1 MWIRSQDKK
10 YFIEVNAFEIKRIGN
25 VYFVIGY
32 HTENSNDDIYW
43 YFGNYSSEEKAIKVL
58 DMIQDFEIRH
68 QANLLLAI
76 YQESNDNAEENMVFQ
91 MPQDSKVEV

>member
-10 YFIEVNAFEIKRIGN
+10 QLVNANELYIATRS
-25 VYFVIGY
+25 IGY
-32 HTENSNDDIYW
+32 CISTGKGNDLASYL
-43 YFGNYSSEEKAIKVL
+43 SEEKAIKVL

-91 MPQDSKVEV
+91 MPQDSEVEV

>member
-10 YFIEVNAFEIKRIGN
+10 YFIEVNAFEIKRTGN

-58 DMIQDFEIRH
+58 DMIQEKIMHGNRLIKKDKYDLRIDAVFE
-68 QANLLLAI
+68 
-76 YQESNDNAEENMVFQ
+76 
-91 MPQDSKVEV
+91 MPKEDEV

>member
-1 MWIRSQDKK
+1 MWIRSQSKK
-10 YFIEVNAFEIKRIGN
+10 QLVNANELYIATRS
-25 VYFVIGY
+25 IGY
-32 HTENSNDDIYW
+32 CISTGKGNDLASYL
-43 YFGNYSSEEKAIKVL
+43 SEEKAIKVL

-91 MPQDSKVEV
+91 MPQDSEVEV

>member
-10 YFIEVNAFEIKRIGN
+10 QLVNANELYIATRSTGYCISTGKGN
-25 VYFVIGY
+25 DLASYLSG
-32 HTENSNDDIYW
+32 
-43 YFGNYSSEEKAIKVL
+43 EKAIKVL

-91 MPQDSKVEV
+91 MPLDSEVEV

>member
-32 HTENSNDDIYW
+32 HTENSNDDLYW
-43 YFGNYSSEEKAIKVL
+43 FLGDYSSEEKAMKVL
-58 DMIQDFEIRH
+58 DMIQGCLTGNVLQSYEIARDCPICGTEFH
-68 QANLLLAI
+68 G
-76 YQESNDNAEENMVFQ
+76 VFQ
-91 MPQDSKVEV
+91 MPRDSEAEV

>member
-10 YFIEVNAFEIKRIGN
+10 QLVNANDLYISTRGKGYCISTGKGN
-25 VYFVIGY
+25 DLGL
-32 HTENSNDDIYW
+32 
-43 YFGNYSSEEKAIKVL
+43 YSGEDKAIKVL

-91 MPQDSKVEV
+91 MPQDSEVEEWNIQTKK

>member
-1 MWIRSQDKK
+1 MWIRSQSKKQLINANDLYIGKYREK
-10 YFIEVNAFEIKRIGN
+10 YFISTGKVNDLGM
-25 VYFVIGY
+25 
-32 HTENSNDDIYW
+32 
-43 YFGNYSSEEKAIKVL
+43 YSSEEKAIKVL

-91 MPQDSKVEV
+91 MPQDSEVEV

>member
-1 MWIRSQDKK
+1 MWIRSQDKN
-10 YFIEVNAFEIKRIGN
+10 YFIEVNAFEIKRTGN

-43 YFGNYSSEEKAIKVL
+43 HFGNYSSEEKAIKVL

-91 MPQDSKVEV
+91 MPQDSEVEV

>member
-1 MWIRSQDKK
+1 MWIRSQSKK
-10 YFIEVNAFEIKRIGN
+10 QLINANELYIATRS
-25 VYFVIGY
+25 IGY
-32 HTENSNDDIYW
+32 CISTGKGNDLASYL
-43 YFGNYSSEEKAIKVL
+43 SEEKAIKVL

-91 MPQDSKVEV
+91 MPQDSEVEV

>member
-10 YFIEVNAFEIKRIGN
+10 QLVNANDLYIETRGEGYSISTGKGN
-25 VYFVIGY
+25 DLGL
-32 HTENSNDDIYW
+32 
-43 YFGNYSSEEKAIKVL
+43 YSGEDKAIKVL

-91 MPQDSKVEV
+91 MPQDSEVEE

>member
-10 YFIEVNAFEIKRIGN
+10 QLVNANELYIATRS
-25 VYFVIGY
+25 IGY
-32 HTENSNDDIYW
+32 CISTGKGIDLGTYA
-43 YFGNYSSEEKAIKVL
+43 SEDKAIKVL

-91 MPQDSKVEV
+91 MPLDSEVEV